1 MAHRGQQGV
10 QGGAQGGLA
19 VGHRLQVGERG
30 TQRGGAKNST
40 AIYSAALNSTVI
52 NRTAEGGAAVWGESK
67 DGVKGGGGGCQKGCS
82 DIAENST
89 AGNSTEVLE
98 QFVQRISVVCAVEE
112 GTVRMAVKAVGL
124 DFDAVLRWVSKE
136 KAMVEQNRAVKRTKE
151 KDAVRERLR
160 KKSSK
165 EGFGKGDRHYDG
177 WCGHQWKRKDAG
189 KWLRRRLPVRMR
201 MGQAPWLRVEDTEYG
216 CLCTGVLHDEVQP
229 TVSRTV
235 LR

>member
-1 MAHRGQQGV
+1 
-10 QGGAQGGLA
+10 
-19 VGHRLQVGERG
+19 
-30 TQRGGAKNST
+30 
-40 AIYSAALNSTVI
+40 
-52 NRTAEGGAAVWGESK
+52 
-67 DGVKGGGGGCQKGCS
+67 
-82 DIAENST
+82 
-89 AGNSTEVLE
+89 
-98 QFVQRISVVCAVEE
+98 
-112 GTVRMAVKAVGL
+112 
-124 DFDAVLRWVSKE
+124 
-136 KAMVEQNRAVKRTKE
+136 MVEQNRAVKRTKE
-151 KDAVRERLR
+151 KDAVSERLR

-235 LR
+235 LRQLGWDVEDRDEVQLELEVGTDREKFVARVGEQASPSLVIGDKVLKWLVLRGWGISDELFRGDLG